1 MPQPPGPGLAPS
13 LAPSMVTA
21 VGGCLAGLGILGAT
35 FATWQLLAWALWRG
49 APVLSDVWSH
59 YGLTGG
65 LFAVLFDWLPVWL
78 LLAIAF
84 HAFVARLGFG
94 LFRRERWARRG
105 AIGFAWAW
113 AALAALGWAAV
124 WYALD
129 DLQRG
134 YPDRAQFAGV
144 AKLVLMQVSLL
155 NLGLSAA
162 LVLLMIQPSVRAR
175 FGG

>member
-1 MPQPPGPGLAPS
+1 MPQPPVAS
-13 LAPSMVTA
+13 LAPSIVSA
-21 VGGCLAGLGILGAT
+21 VGACLAVLGILGAT

-65 LFAVLFDWLPVWL
+65 LFAAFFNWLPLWL
-78 LLAIAF
+78 LLGVAF
-84 HAFVARLGFG
+84 HAFVARLGYA

-105 AIGFAWAW
+105 AITFAWGW
-113 AALAALGWAAV
+113 AALAVLGWAAV

-134 YPDRAQFAGV
+134 YPDRAAFAGV
-144 AKLVLMQVSLL
+144 AKVVLMQVTLL

-162 LVLLMIQPSVRAR
+162 LILLMIQPSVRAQ
-175 FGG
+175 FGR